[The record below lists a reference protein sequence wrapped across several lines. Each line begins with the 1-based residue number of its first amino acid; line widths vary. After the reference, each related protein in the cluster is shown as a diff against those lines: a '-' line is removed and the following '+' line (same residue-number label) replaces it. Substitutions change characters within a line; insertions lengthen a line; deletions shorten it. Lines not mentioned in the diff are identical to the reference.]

1 MRSDYKRLGDY
12 IQLVDVR
19 NRDNSI
25 GADRLLGINI
35 NKQFMPSVAN
45 VSGTDLSRY
54 KVISKGIFACNVMHV
69 GRDERIPISY
79 YTDKNPA
86 IISPAYLMF
95 EIHNDELLPEFLM
108 MNFLR
113 PEFDRYA
120 GYICDSS
127 IRGGLEWERFC
138 DIEIPIPDIEV
149 QKKYV
154 AIYNALKKNQQCYE
168 RSLDDLQLICDS
180 FMDALKQRET
190 SLYPLGELVGLVD
203 NRNKETNISR
213 LLGVN
218 IFKEFMPSKANVQN
232 LSNYKI
238 VKTQQFATNIM
249 HVGRDEKL
257 PVALYKDDEMA
268 IVSPAYKTF
277 EVKDVNVVLPEFLML
292 WFYRFEF
299 DRLTWYYCDSSV
311 RGGLE
316 WERFCE
322 IEIPIPDIKIQ
333 KSIVTIY
340 HVLETRKKLN
350 NELKK
355 KLNELC
361 PILMKGVIE
370 ELTDTSKQTP
380 ETVEATV

>member
-54 KVISKGIFACNVMHV
+54 KVISKGLFACNVMHV

-138 DIEIPIPDIEV
+138 DIRIPIPDIEV

-154 AIYNALKKNQQCYE
+154 AVYKALQKNQQCYE
-168 RSLDDLQLICDS
+168 RGLDDLQLICDS
-180 FMDALKQRET
+180 YIENLIKTEE
-190 SLYPLGELVGLVD
+190 P
-203 NRNKETNISR
+203 K
-213 LLGVN
+213 LLGDYIRQSDERNRDLSVTLLRG
-218 IFKEFMPSKANVQN
+218 ISTSKKLIESKANTTGVN
-232 LSNYKI
+232 FSNYKI
-238 VKTQQFATNIM
+238 VDTGQFVYTPDTSRRGDKIALAMNNDETCIISSIYT
-249 HVGRDEKL
+249 VFEVIDKEKL
-257 PVALYKDDEMA
+257 
-268 IVSPAYKTF
+268 
-277 EVKDVNVVLPEFLML
+277 LPEFLFL
-292 WFYRFEF
+292 WFRRLEF
-299 DRLTWYYCDSSV
+299 DRYA
-311 RGGLE
+311 
-316 WERFCE
+316 RFHSWGSARETFDWDDMCNVKL
-322 IEIPIPDIKIQ
+322 PIPDIEVQ
-333 KSIVTIY
+333 KSIVIIY
-340 HVLETRKKLN
+340 HVLETRKRLN